1 MESINNISPMAKSHE
16 VQSTSNVNRNL
27 KPKQSEFLQKFE
39 KIKSDDVRVELENIY
54 EKIVVK
60 SERLKETLSIKELM
74 EYKKLVKDFMGIAVE
89 NSHVFSQQNSL
100 DKRGRHRVYSMI
112 KQVDRELDSITH
124 EFVTNHVD
132 HANVLSRIDVIR
144 GLLLDIMG

>member
-1 MESINNISPMAKSHE
+1 MESINNISPMSKSHE

-112 KQVDRELDSITH
+112 KQVDRELDSITR